1 MSRKNQSDKDQ
12 SVDQE
17 APFLSHLV
25 ELRDRLLRVVAVVLV
40 LTVALMA
47 VANDLYY
54 YFSLPLQGYLP
65 EGSKM
70 LAIGV
75 ISPVFTPFKLALIAA
90 FFLAVPYV
98 LYQLW
103 SFIAPGLYQHEKK
116 LAMPLLVS
124 SIILFYLGMAFAY
137 YVVFPLVFEF
147 TSNFASEGVEYR
159 PDIASYLDFAIKMF
173 FAFGVA
179 FEVPIATIMLI
190 LAGITTPESLSQK
203 RPYIIVGAFTV
214 GMLLTPPD
222 IISQT
227 LLAVPMW
234 LLFEIGVIFGRI
246 LKRKREE
253 QADTEADE
261 NASTESTQTG
271 TAPSPTAEYAARH
284 ASAKEDSF
292 QAEADLM
299 AEDMEAE
306 LDRAIAEE
314 EALNRDDSDQADDS
328 EKPSDDDNQD
338 EQTKPGDNDDP
349 RKE

>member
-1 MSRKNQSDKDQ
+1 MPMSRKNQSDKDQ

-25 ELRDRLLRVVAVVLV
+25 ELRDRLLRVVGLVLV

-65 EGSKM
+65 EGAKM

-90 FFLAVPYV
+90 FFLSVPYV
-98 LYQLW
+98 LHQLW

-116 LAMPLLVS
+116 LALPLLVS

-147 TSNFASEGVEYR
+147 TSSFASEGVDYR
-159 PDIASYLDFAIKMF
+159 PDIASYLDFSIKLF

-190 LAGITTPESLSQK
+190 LAGVTTPEALSQK
-203 RPYIIVGAFTV
+203 RPYIIVGAFVV
-214 GMLLTPPD
+214 GMLLTRR
-222 IISQT
+222 IS
-227 LLAVPMW
+227 
-234 LLFEIGVIFGRI
+234 F
-246 LKRKREE
+246 
-253 QADTEADE
+253 
-261 NASTESTQTG
+261 
-271 TAPSPTAEYAARH
+271 
-284 ASAKEDSF
+284 
-292 QAEADLM
+292 
-299 AEDMEAE
+299 
-306 LDRAIAEE
+306 
-314 EALNRDDSDQADDS
+314 
-328 EKPSDDDNQD
+328 
-338 EQTKPGDNDDP
+338 P
-349 RKE
+349 RPCWPCPCGCCSRSV